1 MPDGVVKPLPAGERQ
16 IGERLRQLV
25 SGYQITQAIYVAVTL
40 RLPDL
45 LAGGPRTADDLAVE
59 AKSDARSLYRL
70 LRALGALGIVTEE
83 PHGARRSFTLTEMGH
98 LLRGDI
104 PGSLA
109 SWAAFVVRPYHWD
122 AWGDLLHTVR
132 TGEEAF
138 AARHGGESVWT
149 WRQRHPEE
157 SRIFDQAMSAISAT
171 VAGRLADGY
180 DFTRFGSLVDLGG
193 GDGTLLATVLP
204 RHPRLRGVLFDLPH
218 VVAGAHHVLA
228 AAGVTDRC
236 DIVAGSFFEQVPS
249 GGEAYILKSI
259 LHDWDDTASTR
270 LLHRVHQASQPG
282 AALLIVERTL
292 ADVDPTPVAAMSD
305 LNMMVNTGGAER
317 TATEWTDLIQA
328 SGFELARSADIGLGW
343 SVLEATR
350 M

>member
-1 MPDGVVKPLPAGERQ
+1 VKPLPLGESQ

-25 SGYQITQAIYVAVTL
+25 NGYQVTQAIYVAVTL
-40 RLPDL
+40 GLPDL
-45 LAGGPRTADDLAVE
+45 LAEGPRTAADLAVDSK
-59 AKSDARSLYRL
+59 ADARSLYRL
-70 LRALGALGIVTEE
+70 LRALGALGVLAEDR
-83 PHGARRSFTLTEMGH
+83 HGDRRSFTLTEMGQ
-98 LLRGDI
+98 LLRSDV

-109 SWAAFVVRPYHWD
+109 GWAGFVARPYHWD

-132 TGEEAF
+132 TGQEAF
-138 AARHGGESVWT
+138 AARHEGESVWT
-149 WRQRHPEE
+149 WRERHPEE
-157 SRIFDQAMSAISAT
+157 SRIFDRAMSAIAAA

-204 RHPRLRGVLFDLPH
+204 HHPPLRGVLLDLPH

-228 AAGVTDRC
+228 AAGVADRC

-270 LLHRVHQASQPG
+270 ILQRVHEASEPG
-282 AALLIVERTL
+282 AALLIVERVL
-292 ADVDPTPVAAMSD
+292 ADVDPSPVAAMSD

-317 TATEWTDLIQA
+317 TTTEWMVLIQA
-328 SGFELARSADIGLGW
+328 GGFELTRSVDIGLGW

-350 M
+350 R